1 MSDEVK
7 MKPAICTQCGGTL
20 EVDPT
25 KETAECPYCGAS
37 FIVEKAV
44 NNYNVKY
51 ANIGHADNVN
61 IDVSG
66 VFDMIGKQ
74 MSENRQMRREERK
87 EERARR
93 AENEKLF
100 FKLFFKFA
108 IGFFALTFIIFIIMH
123 VFNLWGDDDGSSNN
137 NSQPGYEQ
145 TEQAGEADDDEFVFD
160 NESIFKDED
169 E

>member
-1 MSDEVK
+1 MMSDEVK

-74 MSENRQMRREERK
+74 MSESREMRREERK

-100 FKLFFKFA
+100 FKTFFKAA
-108 IGFFALTFIIFIIMH
+108 IVFFALAFIIFIIMH
-123 VFNLWGDDDGSSNN
+123 VFNLWGDDEGSGT
-137 NSQPGYEQ
+137 QPGYEQ
-145 TEQAGEADDDEFVFD
+145 TEQAGEADDEFEFD